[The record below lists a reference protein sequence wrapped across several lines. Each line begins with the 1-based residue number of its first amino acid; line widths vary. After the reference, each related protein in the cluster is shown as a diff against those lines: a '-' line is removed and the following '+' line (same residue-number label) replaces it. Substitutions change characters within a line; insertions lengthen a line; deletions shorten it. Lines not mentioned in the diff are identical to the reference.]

1 MEQLSAIAKERC
13 LETDCSPNTITFNSV
28 LNALSKSRK
37 EGSATRAEQILR
49 HMQDL
54 HTSGDVNVQP
64 DAFSFS
70 SVLNAHANS
79 NERGAGE
86 KAERIL
92 KFMFEISEGKNDRT
106 TNVKPNTVC
115 FSTVIKAYSKSRGDP
130 ASAQKAEDILK
141 WMLDVCSKGDKNV
154 EPNTISFTS
163 VADAWA
169 KSGDRNAVQKINNLI
184 LWMNELHESG
194 YKDIL
199 PNTFTYNCLINAIA
213 RSKDRDKP
221 RKALAVLRNMQKKG
235 ESQNDNV
242 ATQPNLFTYNSAL
255 LACAFAKGSKR
266 ERFDFMKIAI
276 EVFEEA
282 LQPPNNENGPL
293 NVTYGSFFQALGNL
307 NKTEIEKKRIEA
319 IVEKT
324 FKKCC
329 LDGQVDNQLLRQ
341 IQFAASSSL
350 YLRLL
355 PEENFSSS
363 HKLSIRDLPKSW
375 SRNVR

>member
-1 MEQLSAIAKERC
+1 MEQLSAIAEERC
-13 LETDCSPNTITFNSV
+13 IKTDCSPNTITFNSV

-37 EGSATRAEQILR
+37 EGSATRAEQVLR

-54 HTSGDVNVQP
+54 HKSGDVNVQP
-64 DAFSFS
+64 DTFSFS

-79 NERGAGE
+79 CEHGAGE

-92 KFMFEISEGKNDRT
+92 KLMFDISEDKNDKT
-106 TNVKPNTVC
+106 INVKPNTVC
-115 FSTVIKAYSKSRGDP
+115 FSTVIKAYAKSRGDP
-130 ASAQKAEDILK
+130 ASAQKAEDVLK
-141 WMLDVCSKGDKNV
+141 WMQDVYSKGDIDV
-154 EPNTISFTS
+154 QPNTISFTS

-169 KSGDRNAVQKINNLI
+169 KSGDRNAVQKIYNLI

-194 YKDIL
+194 YRDIL

-213 RSKDRDKP
+213 RSRDRDKP
-221 RKALAVLRNMQKKG
+221 RKALAVLRDMQSKSEKG
-235 ESQNDNV
+235 QEV
-242 ATQPNLFTYNSAL
+242 TKPNLFTYNAVL
-255 LACAFAKGSKR
+255 LACAFASGSKR
-266 ERFDFMKIAI
+266 ERFDSMKLAI

-282 LQPPNNENGPL
+282 LQTSNQNGPL

-341 IQFAASSSL
+341 IRLAASNSL
-350 YLRLL
+350 FMRLF
-355 PEENFSSS
+355 PEEKLSS
-363 HKLSIRDLPKSW
+363 HKLSIRDLPESW
-375 SRNVR
+375 SRNVK